1 MNLTMTAARLSS
13 QPPVPEASV
22 QSQIDAL
29 WRRGMAI
36 PHRGEASRFL
46 THTGGPDRCR
56 RTTESGLGLSR
67 NGIGIHRVV
76 ELMVLPMVVPANQP

>member
-13 QPPVPEASV
+13 QPPVPETSV

-36 PHRGEASRFL
+36 PHRGEASVSSL
-46 THTGGPDRCR
+46 TR
-56 RTTESGLGLSR
+56 E
-67 NGIGIHRVV
+67 
-76 ELMVLPMVVPANQP
+76 VLTAVGAPQNLASVYPEMA